1 MALIV
6 ILPMLTS
13 DVGGEDIPAGPIA
26 VMSIDQLEGRK
37 TSRGP
42 LRLAEVRPG
51 RFPEERDAVLKI
63 EGEGSVG
70 RLKHFAGRRSA
81 GVPPWIEA
89 GLVRDDEGFLGEL
102 VEALASVLPA
112 GGRLMVLYGDDETE
126 RGLKRRFPPVVTPIG
141 HALFRAGA
149 TWFKDWY
156 YPEGWLEG
164 EFKLQGNKPVS
175 DESRREQLAGLRER
189 VEAWLPEASDD
200 DVAVR
205 ARERAWAVLELVR
218 A

>member
-1 MALIV
+1 MALER
-6 ILPMLTS
+6 LDGAS
-13 DVGGEDIPAGPIA
+13 
-26 VMSIDQLEGRK
+26 

-42 LRLAEVRPG
+42 LRLVDVRPG
-51 RFPEERDAVLKI
+51 RFPEERDAAVLV
-63 EGEGSVG
+63 EGETVT

-89 GLVRDDEGFLGEL
+89 GVVRDDEDFMGEL
-102 VEALASVLPA
+102 VAALADLLPP

-141 HALFRAGA
+141 KALFDAGC

-156 YPEGWLEG
+156 YPEGWMEG

-175 DESRREQLAGLRER
+175 DNSRSAQLAEVRKR
-189 VEAWLPEASDD
+189 VEEWLGEIHGADD
-200 DVAVR
+200 EVVAR
-205 ARERAWAVLELVR
+205 ARERAGAVL
-218 A
+218 AA

>member
-1 MALIV
+1 MALER
-6 ILPMLTS
+6 LDGTP
-13 DVGGEDIPAGPIA
+13 
-26 VMSIDQLEGRK
+26 

-42 LRLAEVRPG
+42 LRLVDVRPG
-51 RFPEERDAVLKI
+51 RFPEERDATVEI
-63 EGEGSVG
+63 DSQTVI

-89 GLVRDDEGFLGEL
+89 GVVRDDEPFMREL
-102 VEALASVLPA
+102 VAALAGLLPP

-126 RGLKRRFPPVVTPIG
+126 RGLKRRFPPVATPIG
-141 HALFRAGA
+141 RALFDAGC

-156 YPEGWLEG
+156 YPEGWMEG

-175 DESRREQLAGLRER
+175 DESRRQQLADLREGVR
-189 VEAWLPEASDD
+189 AWLEGERADD
-200 DVAVR
+200 DVASR
-205 ARERAWAVLELVR
+205 ARERALEVV